1 MWRDEEN
8 ACVSNFECVP
18 RKDYEGII
26 VPTALYGVETWNV
39 GAAEMKRLNV

>member
-8 ACVSNFECVP
+8 VYVSNFECVP

-26 VPTALYGVETWNV
+26 VLTALYGADTWDV
-39 GAAEMKRLNV
+39 GAAQMKRLNV